1 MHLRS
6 ATNADQV
13 SIEALIFP
21 ILRSYGLEPS
31 PGSTDADLS
40 AIEETYF
47 AARGFFYVLVDDMDQ
62 IFGTVAVHQTALGL
76 CELRKMYLSD
86 TLRGQGWGKKLLEH
100 AISGARELGYSRM
113 WLETANSLTESHR
126 LYQKFG
132 FQPFDG
138 PHCSDRCDFAM
149 MLQLAD

>member
-1 MHLRS
+1 MHFRR
-6 ATNADQV
+6 ATNADQT

-31 PGSTDADLS
+31 PESTDADLS

-47 AARGFFYVLVDDMDQ
+47 AARGFFDLLVDGNDE
-62 IFGTVAVHQTALGL
+62 IYGTVAVHQTAPEL
-76 CELRKMYLSD
+76 CELRKMYLSPA
-86 TLRGQGWGKKLLEH
+86 LRGQGWGKQLLER
-100 AISGARELGYSRM
+100 AISGARELNYTRM

-126 LYQKFG
+126 LYRSYG

-149 MLQLAD
+149 QIEL

>member
-1 MHLRS
+1 MHFRK
-6 ATNADQV
+6 ATNDDRA

-31 PGSTDADLS
+31 PQSTDSDLS

-47 AARGFFYVLVDDMDQ
+47 EARGFFDLLVGANDE
-62 IFGTVAVHQTALGL
+62 IYGTVAVHQTDPEL

-86 TLRGQGWGKKLLEH
+86 ALRGQGWGKRLLER
-100 AISGARELGYSRM
+100 AISGAEKLGYTRM

-126 LYQKFG
+126 LYRKFG
-132 FQPFDG
+132 FQRFDA

-149 MLQLAD
+149 QIEL